1 MSKGGALDGF
11 VPVGVR
17 RPTRKRAEATPTEAQ
32 EQAALFLWAERA
44 KGKYPALGMLF
55 HIPNG
60 GSRNLLEAAHLK
72 SQGVKPGVPDICLPV
87 PSGKFSA
94 LYIEMKR
101 RKHAEIS
108 EAQRGWIEALNR
120 VGNRAV
126 VCYGWDEAR
135 EALVEYLKGGEGMK

>member
-1 MSKGGALDGF
+1 MGPIQPG
-11 VPVGVR
+11 
-17 RPTRKRAEATPTEAQ
+17 
-32 EQAALFLWAERA
+32 
-44 KGKYPALGMLF
+44 
-55 HIPNG
+55 
-60 GSRNLLEAAHLK
+60 EAAHLK
-72 SQGVKPGVPDICLPV
+72 AQGVKPGVPDICLPV
-87 PSGKFSA
+87 PRGKFTA

-135 EALVEYLKGGEGMK
+135 EALIEYLKGVEK